1 MVDRINETQS
11 DDEISNEDPT
21 DSRGFGS
28 SRKIFAILASA
39 TVILALMILLGIGL
53 ANRSPV
59 TARSGVTRIGKP
71 APARAFTTFSGQQI
85 DLSDQIGKPVVIN
98 FWASWCGPCRREA
111 IVLENLWQAYGDREV
126 VFIGVDI
133 QDSEADAR
141 ASISEYGV
149 TYPNG
154 MDQGG
159 RISID
164 YGVIG
169 IPVTFLVDKEGVVA
183 RRWVGS
189 VRQSQITPWL
199 EELVAGVDPSGPLE
213 GENLEDFRSLNQLP

>member
-1 MVDRINETQS
+1 MTDHIPGAPS
-11 DDEISNEDPT
+11 DDDAREYEPA
-21 DSRGFGS
+21 DSPGLGS
-28 SRKIFAILASA
+28 SRRLIAVVASA
-39 TVILALMILLGIGL
+39 VLVVGLLVLLGVGL

-59 TARSGVTRIGKP
+59 TGRNGVTRIGKP
-71 APARAFTTFSGQQI
+71 APQMTFTTFQGGSM
-85 DLSDQIGKPVVIN
+85 DLREQLGRPVVVN
-98 FWASWCGPCRREA
+98 FWASWCGPCRQEA
-111 IVLENLWQAYGDREV
+111 IVLEKLWQAYGDKGV

-133 QDSEADAR
+133 QDSDADAR
-141 ASISEYGV
+141 AFISEFGV

-154 MDQGG
+154 MDNGG

-169 IPVTFLVDKEGVVA
+169 IPVTFLIDREGIVA

-199 EELVAGVDPSGPLE
+199 DELVAGVEPSGPVE
-213 GENLEDFRSLNQLP
+213 GQNLEDFRPLN

>member
-1 MVDRINETQS
+1 MVDRINVTQS
-11 DDEISNEDPT
+11 GDEIGNEDST
-21 DSRGFGS
+21 DSCGIGS

-59 TARSGVTRIGKP
+59 TARSGITRIGKP
-71 APARAFTTFSGQQI
+71 APELAFTTFDGQRM
-85 DLSDQIGKPVVIN
+85 DLGDQIGKPVVIN
-98 FWASWCGPCRREA
+98 FWASWCGPCRQEA
-111 IVLENLWQAYGDREV
+111 IVLENLWQNYRDKDI
-126 VFIGVDI
+126 VFIGVAI
-133 QDSEADAR
+133 QDSDADAR
-141 ASISEYGV
+141 AFISEYGV
-149 TYPNG
+149 TYLNG

-199 EELVAGVDPSGPLE
+199 KELVAGIDSSGPLE
-213 GENLEDFRSLNQLP
+213 GENLDDFRSLN